1 MSTLEN
7 YFDIFR
13 KNTIGYNY
21 NFDTCYGFKPLYY
34 FDWVASG
41 RLYEPIEKKFINEIG
56 PLVGN
61 THSESNITGCTMTKA
76 YIEAKKRI
84 KAHVNASSN
93 DVIISTGFG
102 MTSAINKLQ
111 RILSLRINDELK
123 NFVNIKDE
131 FKPVVFLTH
140 MEHHSNHTSWLET
153 IADVVIVPPNEAGYI
168 DLNILEKLLKKYKY
182 RKLIIG
188 SFTAC
193 SNVTGIVT
201 PYHHLAKLM
210 HLYGG
215 ICFIDFAASAPY
227 VKINMHPS
235 DPLMKLDGIFF
246 SPHKFLGGPGS
257 SGILI
262 FDKNLY
268 PNKTPDQPGGGT
280 VIWTTPYSDHKY
292 IKDIETREDGGTPG
306 FLQCIKAALAIE
318 LKDKM
323 STEKILR
330 REEELLKIIFYELE
344 KIPNITIYEED
355 KRNRLGIVSINIK
368 DIHYNLVVKLLND
381 RFGIQTRGGCSC
393 AGTYG
398 HYLLNITRRSS
409 NSIFQE
415 VKNGD
420 LSSKPGWI
428 RISLHPIMTNEE
440 IYYLIYALKEIIKNI
455 NTWKLD
461 YRYLKDCNE
470 FINIKYSSTELAC
483 VSRIFDL

>member
-1 MSTLEN
+1 
-7 YFDIFR
+7 
-13 KNTIGYNY
+13 
-21 NFDTCYGFKPLYY
+21 
-34 FDWVASG
+34 
-41 RLYEPIEKKFINEIG
+41 
-56 PLVGN
+56 
-61 THSESNITGCTMTKA
+61 
-76 YIEAKKRI
+76 
-84 KAHVNASSN
+84 
-93 DVIISTGFG
+93 
-102 MTSAINKLQ
+102 
-111 RILSLRINDELK
+111 
-123 NFVNIKDE
+123 
-131 FKPVVFLTH
+131 
-140 MEHHSNHTSWLET
+140 
-153 IADVVIVPPNEAGYI
+153 
-168 DLNILEKLLKKYKY
+168 
-182 RKLIIG
+182 
-188 SFTAC
+188 
-193 SNVTGIVT
+193 
-201 PYHHLAKLM
+201 M

-455 NTWKLD
+455 NIWKLD